1 MIDSVLRTLT
11 FGQFS
16 LHQWRQVSIIHRL
29 LSPFRQ
35 WRQGS
40 GLLPYGDLIAA
51 GIVAVLLVLSP
62 YTSTTLIGIL
72 LLACAALWFLLT
84 ISDDANG
91 WLTPIHLGVTLYW
104 GAMVL
109 ATAMSPVRS
118 AALSGLVKLTL
129 NLLLFMLLARILRQP
144 KLRTGVVSVYV
155 LATLPVAVYG
165 MRQYFFGAEALATWV
180 DPTSN
185 LSGATRVYSYLL
197 NPNLLAAYLM
207 PAVALSV
214 SAIFVWPRWLPK
226 VLAVMAFFLN
236 TACLVL
242 SYSRGGWMGLL
253 GLFFMLAVL
262 LVFWWSE
269 LFPPFWKRWALPA
282 LLGAMAGFV
291 MFAVLFVGPVRERVM
306 TMFAG
311 REDSSNNFRIN
322 VWEGAM
328 DMIRARPVI
337 GIGPGNEAFNKIYPL
352 YQRPRY
358 TALSAY
364 SVFLETLVE
373 AGFIGFSAFLWMLGT
388 TFYQGIQQLRR
399 LRMDMDAQ
407 GYWLIGAIATCFGML
422 VHGLVDTVWYRP
434 QVSTLWWMCMAIIA
448 SFYIPRRQ
456 AYGHS
461 TPEINHN
468 GTLES
473 N

>member
-129 NLLLFMLLARILRQP
+129 NLLLFMLLARILRRP
-144 KLRTGVVSVYV
+144 RLRTGVVSVYV

-226 VLAVMAFFLN
+226 VLAVIAFFLN

-253 GLFFMLAVL
+253 GLFFILAVL

-269 LFPPFWKRWALPA
+269 LFPPFWKRWSLPA

-291 MFAVLFVGPVRERVM
+291 LFAVLFVGPVRERVM

-337 GIGPGNEAFNKIYPL
+337 GIGPGKK
-352 YQRPRY
+352 
-358 TALSAY
+358 
-364 SVFLETLVE
+364 
-373 AGFIGFSAFLWMLGT
+373 
-388 TFYQGIQQLRR
+388 
-399 LRMDMDAQ
+399 
-407 GYWLIGAIATCFGML
+407 
-422 VHGLVDTVWYRP
+422 
-434 QVSTLWWMCMAIIA
+434 
-448 SFYIPRRQ
+448 
-456 AYGHS
+456 
-461 TPEINHN
+461 
-468 GTLES
+468 
-473 N
+473 

>member
-1 MIDSVLRTLT
+1 
-11 FGQFS
+11 
-16 LHQWRQVSIIHRL
+16 
-29 LSPFRQ
+29 
-35 WRQGS
+35 
-40 GLLPYGDLIAA
+40 
-51 GIVAVLLVLSP
+51 
-62 YTSTTLIGIL
+62 
-72 LLACAALWFLLT
+72 
-84 ISDDANG
+84 
-91 WLTPIHLGVTLYW
+91 
-104 GAMVL
+104 
-109 ATAMSPVRS
+109 
-118 AALSGLVKLTL
+118 
-129 NLLLFMLLARILRQP
+129 
-144 KLRTGVVSVYV
+144 
-155 LATLPVAVYG
+155 
-165 MRQYFFGAEALATWV
+165 
-180 DPTSN
+180 
-185 LSGATRVYSYLL
+185 
-197 NPNLLAAYLM
+197 M

-282 LLGAMAGFV
+282 LLGSMAGFV
-291 MFAVLFVGPVRERVM
+291 VFAVLFVGPVRERVM

-311 REDSSNNFRIN
+311 REDSSNNFCIN

-448 SFYIPRRQ
+448 SFYIPRQ
-456 AYGHS
+456 QTYQNSADNDGK
-461 TPEINHN
+461 
-468 GTLES
+468 LEFE
-473 N
+473 